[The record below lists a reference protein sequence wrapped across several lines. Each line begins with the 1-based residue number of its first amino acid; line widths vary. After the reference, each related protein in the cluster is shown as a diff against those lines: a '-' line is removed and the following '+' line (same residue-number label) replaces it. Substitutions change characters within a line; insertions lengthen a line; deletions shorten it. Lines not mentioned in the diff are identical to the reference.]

1 MMTPA
6 EYERLREDVVA
17 IAALTEFNRASLIP
31 ILRTIKEK
39 YRCVDSE
46 AMQMIADV
54 LGIHP
59 VEVYSVATFYA
70 FLQPQTEGRVIFRL
84 CRTLSCE
91 LEGKE
96 EVAAALQEE
105 LGIGFGETTP
115 DEMYSLEWANCM
127 GMCDQGP
134 AMLVNETVYTRL
146 TPQGIRDIV
155 AEYRAQAENPAAG
168 EPMEVGR

>member
-1 MMTPA
+1 MLIT
-6 EYERLREDVVA
+6 ERDRLREDVMAVA
-17 IAALTEFNRASLIP
+17 ELTDFNRASLIP
-31 ILRTIKEK
+31 ILRKVKDK
-39 YRCVDSE
+39 YRGIDSY
-46 AMQMIADV
+46 AMQLIADV

-59 VEVYSVATFYA
+59 VEVYAVATFYS
-70 FLQPQTEGRVIFRL
+70 FVQPQAEGSLVFRL

-96 EVAAALQEE
+96 LVAERLERE

-115 DEMYSLEWANCM
+115 DQQFTLEWANCM

-146 TPQGIRDIV
+146 TPDKIHEIVQGYRHQREGLAADRP
-155 AEYRAQAENPAAG
+155 AERAS
-168 EPMEVGR
+168 

>member
-1 MMTPA
+1 MTPA
-6 EYERLREDVVA
+6 ENEQLREDVVA
-17 IAALTEFNRASLIP
+17 IGALTEFNRASLIP

-39 YRCVDSE
+39 YRCLDSE
-46 AMQMIADV
+46 AMQLIADV

-59 VEVYSVATFYA
+59 VEVYSVATFYS
-70 FLQPQTEGRVIFRL
+70 FLQPRSEGRIVFRL

-91 LEGKE
+91 LEGKKD
-96 EVAAALQEE
+96 VAAALQDE
-105 LGIGFGETTP
+105 LGISFGETTA

-146 TPQGIRDIV
+146 TAQGIRDIV
-155 AEYRAQAENPAAG
+155 AEYRARAESPTTG
-168 EPMEVGR
+168 QPMEVGR